1 MQEFTD
7 REWKTDGPL
16 AVVEALHPKAA
27 RQGASTIRTV
37 RRVGPLAT
45 LGQPKPEHAAA
56 TDAAEEILRALELDP
71 LPLVLLETDEAAEP
85 NLVPSEANAPPKAT
99 SSKETSSKTAATS
112 DASGVKGKVTPVE
125 RTFAVAYRG
134 RYIGVFEAENKTT
147 PRKAFDHVA
156 GKLAAEQED
165 FDPSELQLY
174 KLVHLLSA
182 CSNPSAPIVR
192 GHVELFGEP
201 STSPQA

>member
-1 MQEFTD
+1 MQQFTD
-7 REWKTDGPL
+7 REWKTEGPL
-16 AVVEALHPKAA
+16 AVVEALHPKAT

-56 TDAAEEILRALELDP
+56 TDAAEEILRSLELDP

-85 NLVPSEANAPPKAT
+85 NLVPSEATETPEKTSPKAATTPDTSKVTGKAT
-99 SSKETSSKTAATS
+99 S
-112 DASGVKGKVTPVE
+112 VE

-134 RYIGVFEAENKTT
+134 RFIGVFEAENKTT

-182 CSNPSAPIVR
+182 CSTPSAPIVR

-201 STSPQA
+201 STPPQA